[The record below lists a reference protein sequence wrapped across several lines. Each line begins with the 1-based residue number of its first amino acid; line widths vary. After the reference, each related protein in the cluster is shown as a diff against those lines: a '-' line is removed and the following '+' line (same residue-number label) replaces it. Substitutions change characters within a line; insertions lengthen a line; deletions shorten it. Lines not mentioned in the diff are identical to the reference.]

1 MDINPNTNGT
11 ASLRFLLIMAMG
23 VLLMVVMLS
32 MLADMVTGAGIM
44 DKLMSAVGV
53 SGISS
58 LTV

>member
-44 DKLMSAVGV
+44 DKLMSAVSV